1 MPRIISSS
9 GYQGDTRYN
18 NYCCA
23 AAERVLAGATG
34 TLHEILEAVDVDYND
49 RLERAQQF

>member
-1 MPRIISSS
+1 
-9 GYQGDTRYN
+9 
-18 NYCCA
+18 
-23 AAERVLAGATG
+23 VLAGATG